1 MDKPSAAEIAGR
13 IVVWTAIVG
22 ALVVWRVRLYLA
34 RRRRV
39 RALMNSPMDA
49 WVTGTTYAPRAP
61 ATAEGSYCPC
71 GRGFRV
77 RRLGDFG
84 PFLGCSTWIDPGHGC
99 QRACFLDGRPLPPAM
114 WRRNRRIW
122 FRSV

>member
-1 MDKPSAAEIAGR
+1 VDKPSAAEIAGR
-13 IVVWTAIVG
+13 IVVWTGIVA
-22 ALVVWRVRLYLA
+22 ALFVWRVRMYVA

-49 WVTGTTYAPRAP
+49 WATGNPYAPP
-61 ATAEGSYCPC
+61 GVATAEGSRCPC

-77 RRLGDFG
+77 TRIGEYG
-84 PFLGCSTWIDPGHGC
+84 PFLGCSTWVDPDHGC
-99 QRACFLDGRPLPPAM
+99 QRACFLDGRPLPAAM
-114 WRRNRRIW
+114 WRRNRRLW